1 MFLSLISISTCM
13 QDNNNNFMLLKVLKT
28 RAGNDIFVERGMQ
41 TFNNEV
47 KNKEIQTLP
56 ILKSVS
62 RNFSLAIMLMFTFI
76 LF

>member
-41 TFNNEV
+41 TFNNDV

-62 RNFSLAIMLMFTFI
+62 RNFSLAIMLM
-76 LF
+76 LFRRD

>member
-62 RNFSLAIMLMFTFI
+62 RNFSLAIMLM
-76 LF
+76 LFRRD